1 VKGPPPGPRKQG
13 RAHGRREERTPTK
26 AEVKPRAGARA
37 GAARRVLVLHGPNL
51 NLLGTREPE
60 VYGRVTLGQ
69 IDRDLR
75 DAGRKLGLSVET
87 FQSNHEGA
95 LVDRV
100 QAARGGF
107 AAIVINPGGY
117 THTSVALRDALA
129 AVGLPV
135 IEVHLSNVAAR
146 EEFRHR
152 SLIAPIAV
160 GQVVGL
166 GAIGYRLALEA
177 AAHLLETRTTTRTRT
192 RTTKGSAT

>member
-1 VKGPPPGPRKQG
+1 MKPRPSSPGAKQD
-13 RAHGRREERTPTK
+13 GRREGQADRLGRGPK
-26 AEVKPRAGARA
+26 GSLL
-37 GAARRVLVLHGPNL
+37 RVLVLHGPNL
-51 NLLGTREPE
+51 NLLGTREPD
-60 VYGRVTLGQ
+60 VYGRVTLAQ
-69 IDRDLR
+69 IDADLR
-75 DAGRKLGLSVET
+75 EAARTLELGLET

-95 LVDRV
+95 LIDRV
-100 QAARGGF
+100 QAAREDF
-107 AAIVINPGGY
+107 SAIVINPGGY

-146 EEFRHR
+146 EEFRHE

-177 AAHLLETRTTTRTRT
+177 VAHILG
-192 RTTKGSAT
+192 KGSALR

>member
-1 VKGPPPGPRKQG
+1 VNPG
-13 RAHGRREERTPTK
+13 TK
-26 AEVKPRAGARA
+26 PGARPRARI
-37 GAARRVLVLHGPNL
+37 VVLHGPNL

-60 VYGRVTLGQ
+60 VYGHTTLAD
-69 IDRDLR
+69 IDADLAR
-75 DAGRKLGLSVET
+75 WAAQLGVDLTT

-95 LVDRV
+95 LIDEIQASRA
-100 QAARGGF
+100 QAA
-107 AAIVINPGGY
+107 AIIINPGGY

-129 AVGLPV
+129 AVALPV

-160 GQVVGL
+160 GQIVGL

-177 AAHLLETRTTTRTRT
+177 AVMMTVPSPPPRPAPKPAPSTALR
-192 RTTKGSAT
+192 KGNTSR